1 MEEGTVAIKVRFMG
15 DLRAAVGQPDMK
27 VSLPQGSTVGDLV
40 TSLCN
45 HYGDLFRC
53 RVVSR
58 PGTLHHD
65 ILVFLDGENIEEIG
79 GLAGRVEGASEMEI
93 IRLPMFEGG

>member
-1 MEEGTVAIKVRFMG
+1 MEESTVAIKVRFMG
-15 DLRAAVGQPDMK
+15 DLRAAVGQPDTM

-45 HYGDLFRC
+45 HYGEKFSC

-65 ILVFLDGENIEEIG
+65 ILVFLNDENIEEIG
-79 GLAGRVEGASEMEI
+79 GLAARLEGASEMEI
-93 IRLPMFEGG
+93 IMLPMFEGG